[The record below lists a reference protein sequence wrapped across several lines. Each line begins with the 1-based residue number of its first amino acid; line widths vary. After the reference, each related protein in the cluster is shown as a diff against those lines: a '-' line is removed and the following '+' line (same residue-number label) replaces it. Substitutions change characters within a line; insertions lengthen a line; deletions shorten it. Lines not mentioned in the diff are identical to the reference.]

1 MEKNKSKFF
10 FSFFNVSC
18 SIKEHSQL
26 GSFFFFCQI
35 LANPKTWFIE
45 LIKLFKFDF
54 KNYFNSFI
62 YKSQMKKKKYIY
74 IYIYIKI

>member
-10 FSFFNVSC
+10 FLFLMCHALSK
-18 SIKEHSQL
+18 SIHNWVL
-26 GSFFFFCQI
+26 FFFLGQI

-62 YKSQMKKKKYIY
+62 YKSQMKKKIY